1 MYYSRLLI
9 KLVKTFEEELRK
21 SLSQQL
27 TERAMTG
34 LPKSLNRWLHLQL
47 EAIFSYHLQ
56 CGCATRKQGTLL
68 YRTGSDL
75 IKALTVALADANAKS
90 QELKALSERVKA
102 LETTINETNEDA
114 LLKSAAITINE
125 ILLQS
130 TRKQIESNA
139 DSPEKLS
146 EIDLNHFIASID
158 PKLWEFIT
166 TITRRPRS
174 QEPAVGDTLHSHTLK
189 VRRLYCLCVLMLT
202 TDSRC
207 NTPLHLLLTDMVE
220 MCGGNTELIKTLN
233 RIGAVAAFE
242 TLRRLVTKVVAERL
256 QRGIKDKLTTGAF
269 ALVRLTTS
277 TRMLHMLE
285 CTVVASRED
294 GMGLQFR

>member
-1 MYYSRLLI
+1 MPPLLGQSAI
-9 KLVKTFEEELRK
+9 LEKMDSKHEIVSKDEELKVLIDQIAKEADTPRADESPDPSHLNEWAREKAVKVTALQLGIVLQCNHGILLPQLVKTFEEELK
-21 SLSQQL
+21 TSLSQQL

-139 DSPEKLS
+139 DSPEKLL

-174 QEPAVGDTLHSHTLK
+174 QEPAVGDTLHSHTEGEK
-189 VRRLYCLCVLMLT
+189 GVMSLCAHVY
-202 TDSRC
+202 
-207 NTPLHLLLTDMVE
+207 N
-220 MCGGNTELIKTLN
+220 
-233 RIGAVAAFE
+233 
-242 TLRRLVTKVVAERL
+242 
-256 QRGIKDKLTTGAF
+256 
-269 ALVRLTTS
+269 
-277 TRMLHMLE
+277 
-285 CTVVASRED
+285 
-294 GMGLQFR
+294 